1 MVFRKD
7 FIHRI
12 KVRLGAKLRDS
23 MNLLVKGGI
32 PLCKID
38 TIFQPFH
45 HQRTFRVTS
54 PGKYFNVYL
63 SLIHAMLKLYL
74 LH

>member
-32 PLCKID
+32 PLSKID
-38 TIFQPFH
+38 TIF
-45 HQRTFRVTS
+45 
-54 PGKYFNVYL
+54 
-63 SLIHAMLKLYL
+63 
-74 LH
+74 